1 MLSPD
6 MRPFPARAAP
16 LLAAL
21 LLPGAAPA
29 ATPAVPAPAAG
40 TPAILVAYPPADH
53 RVTFDHVILEG
64 MVTPGAT
71 LTVSGTPVPTGPD
84 GLYMTW
90 WPLKPGV
97 NDLRLIARTPAHPG
111 QSARSAT
118 RILRVTRTVPRTL
131 PAAPTLLT
139 RESVTPAQPTELWDA
154 AGDTPQERQIPVR
167 FQGSPGGRA
176 TARLAGLPA
185 QPLREGPSGTYSGA
199 LNVPATARLSSATVT
214 VTLTGRDGRS
224 VSAPAP
230 GRVTSTP
237 GAARTVTTPPGT
249 VPGPD
254 LNASSTRLTTPQGA
268 PLLYPRDGTT
278 YRAVGRVGTD
288 LRVRLAPGVSAL
300 VTAAQTAPV
309 GFAPPPAP
317 DGGPISIDPDPGQL
331 TLRLPLGPARPP
343 FTLTQT
349 GDRTLRL
356 TLYATPTRP
365 LTPPDPGDPRL
376 ARLTLSTPTPGVT
389 QLDLTLTDP
398 LWGFTATADGDS
410 LRLTT
415 RQPPTPDPAR
425 PLQGRVITLDP
436 GHGGTQNGGA
446 GSLGT
451 PEKNLTLPIA
461 LMTAQLLEAQGA
473 TVTLTRDT
481 DLTLGLYERGLIA
494 EAANSDLL
502 ISIHANALP
511 DGRDPRGTR
520 GPEIYYTHQHARGP
534 AQAILTALRTNLP
547 DLGPGAGLKPDA
559 DLALTRP
566 TTQPSLL
573 VETGYLTDPGNLRLL
588 NSPDGQRR
596 VAQAIA
602 DGISA
607 YYAGLAGR

>member
-1 MLSPD
+1 
-6 MRPFPARAAP
+6 MRPALP
-16 LLAAL
+16 AL
-21 LLPGAAPA
+21 LLGTALLTLGAAPA
-29 ATPAVPAPAAG
+29 ATPNPATGSAPG
-40 TPAILVAYPPADH
+40 ILVAYPPEGH
-53 RVTFDHVILEG
+53 RVAFDHVILEG
-64 MVTPGAT
+64 MVPPGAT

-84 GLYMTW
+84 GLYISW
-90 WPLKPGV
+90 FPLKPGV
-97 NDLRLIARTPAHPG
+97 NDLRLIARTPARPG
-111 QSARSAT
+111 QSARSTT

-131 PAAPTLLT
+131 PATPTTIT
-139 RESVTPAQPTELWDA
+139 RASITPAQPTELWDP
-154 AGDTPQERQIPVR
+154 AGDTPQDRQIPVR

-176 TARLAGLPA
+176 SARIASLPP
-185 QPLREGPSGTYSGA
+185 QPLREGPAGTYSGT
-199 LNVPATARLSSATVT
+199 LDVPPTARLSSAALT
-214 VTLTGRDGRS
+214 VTLTGRDGRTT
-224 VSAPAP
+224 SAPAP
-230 GRVTSTP
+230 GRVTSAP
-237 GAARTVTTPPGT
+237 GTARTVTTPPGT
-249 VPGPD
+249 IPGPG
-254 LNASSTRLTTPQGA
+254 LNASSTRLTTTQGA

-278 YRAVGRVGTD
+278 YRAVGRVGPD
-288 LRVRLAPGVSAL
+288 LRVRLAPGLSAL
-300 VTAAQTAPV
+300 ITASQTTPT
-309 GFAPPPAP
+309 GFTPPPAP
-317 DGGPISIDPDPGQL
+317 GGGPL
-331 TLRLPLGPARPP
+331 TLRSTPDQLQLHLPLGPARPP

-349 GDRTLRL
+349 GERTLRL
-356 TLYATPTRP
+356 TLYATPTQP
-365 LTPPDPGDPRL
+365 LTAPEENDPRL
-376 ARLTLSTPTPGVT
+376 DRLTITTPAPGVT
-389 QLDLTLTDP
+389 QLDLTLQAP
-398 LWGFTATADGDS
+398 IWGFHAEHDDTG
-410 LRLTT
+410 LLLTT
-415 RQPPTPDPAR
+415 RQPPTPDPTR

-451 PEKNLTLPIA
+451 PEKNLVLPIT
-461 LMTAQLLEAQGA
+461 LITAQLLEAQGA
-473 TVTLTRDT
+473 TVVLTRDT
-481 DLTLGLYERGLIA
+481 DTTLGLYERGLIA
-494 EAANSDLL
+494 EAASSDLL

-520 GPEIYYTHQHARGP
+520 GPEIYYTHQQARGA

>member
-1 MLSPD
+1 
-6 MRPFPARAAP
+6 MRPALP
-16 LLAAL
+16 AL
-21 LLPGAAPA
+21 LLGTALLTLGAAPA
-29 ATPAVPAPAAG
+29 ATPNPATGSAPG
-40 TPAILVAYPPADH
+40 ILVAYPPEGH
-53 RVTFDHVILEG
+53 RVAFDHVILEG
-64 MVTPGAT
+64 MVPPGAT

-84 GLYMTW
+84 GLYMSW
-90 WPLKPGV
+90 FPLKPGV
-97 NDLRLIARTPAHPG
+97 NDLRLIARTPARPG
-111 QSARSAT
+111 QSARSTT

-131 PAAPTLLT
+131 PATPTTIT
-139 RESVTPAQPTELWDA
+139 RASITPAQPTELWDP
-154 AGDTPQERQIPVR
+154 AGDTPQDWQIPVR

-176 TARLAGLPA
+176 SARIASLPP
-185 QPLREGPSGTYSGA
+185 QPLREGPAGTYSGT
-199 LNVPATARLSSATVT
+199 LDVPPTARLSSAALT
-214 VTLTGRDGRS
+214 VTLTGRDGRTT
-224 VSAPAP
+224 SAPAP
-230 GRVTSTP
+230 GRVTSAP
-237 GAARTVTTPPGT
+237 GTARTVTTPPGT
-249 VPGPD
+249 IPGPG
-254 LNASSTRLTTPQGA
+254 LNASSTRLTTTQGA

-278 YRAVGRVGTD
+278 YRAVGRVGPD
-288 LRVRLAPGVSAL
+288 LRVRLAPGLSAL
-300 VTAAQTAPV
+300 ITASQTTPT
-309 GFAPPPAP
+309 GFTPPPAP
-317 DGGPISIDPDPGQL
+317 DGGPL
-331 TLRLPLGPARPP
+331 TLTSTPDQLQLHLPLGTARPP

-356 TLYATPTRP
+356 TLYAAPTQP
-365 LTPPDPGDPRL
+365 LTPPDPGDPHL
-376 ARLTLSTPTPGVT
+376 ARLDLSTPTPGVT
-389 QLDLTLTDP
+389 QLDLTLHAP
-398 LWGFTATADGDS
+398 IRGFHADHDDQG
-410 LRLTT
+410 LLLTT
-415 RQPPTPDPAR
+415 RQTPTPDPTR

-451 PEKNLTLPIA
+451 PEKNLVLPIT
-461 LMTAQLLEAQGA
+461 LITAQLLEAQGA
-473 TVTLTRDT
+473 TVVLTRDT
-481 DLTLGLYERGLIA
+481 DTTLGLYERGLIA
-494 EAANSDLL
+494 EQVGSDLL

-520 GPEIYYTHQHARGP
+520 GPEIYYTHQQARGA